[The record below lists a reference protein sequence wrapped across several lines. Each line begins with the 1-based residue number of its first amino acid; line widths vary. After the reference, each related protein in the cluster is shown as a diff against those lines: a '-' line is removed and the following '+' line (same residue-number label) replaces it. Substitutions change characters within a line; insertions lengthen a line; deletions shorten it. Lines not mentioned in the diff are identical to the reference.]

1 VRNEGYTPGWGTFC
15 LWSALFFPLSLVP
28 RVSFL
33 SFPGGS
39 RVRGWTATSL
49 LVWVCAR
56 LLGSRPR
63 VDLFTLFSSPEP
75 CCRRRLGRASQ
86 VRDEQP
92 AVPKLRRR
100 DGARPRLPRSRPNE
114 RACDT
119 CRREARARGPRRRV
133 SRSGHRGTTRKREV
147 ATPISFSLHWVLCK
161 CLWEAPSPLK

>member
-1 VRNEGYTPGWGTFC
+1 MKYEGYIPGWGPFF
-15 LWSALFFPLSLVP
+15 LFIFGPSF
-28 RVSFL
+28 SFL

-63 VDLFTLFSSPEP
+63 VDSITLFSSLLLSPV
-75 CCRRRLGRASQ
+75 ASQ

-100 DGARPRLPRSRPNE
+100 DGARPLLPRSRPDE
-114 RACDT
+114 RVCDT

-161 CLWEAPSPLK
+161 CLWEVPVGLK